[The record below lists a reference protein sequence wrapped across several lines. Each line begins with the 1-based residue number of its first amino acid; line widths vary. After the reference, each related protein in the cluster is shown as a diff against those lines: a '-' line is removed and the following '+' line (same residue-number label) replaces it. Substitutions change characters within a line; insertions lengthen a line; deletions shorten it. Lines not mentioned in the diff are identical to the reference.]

1 MPANLDNLGYG
12 SQWTDFCIDHYE
24 GYQPNMS
31 DYHMHG
37 YYEVSL
43 ILSGEVKVL
52 LPNSVVSGTE
62 SRLVLTRPM
71 TSHLIVCE
79 PSMLYKRI
87 NLLFSKEF
95 VTDCVPE
102 WKQLLNVFGKNGRVI
117 PLSVE
122 QQKELLSLV
131 EAMKSE
137 KSSFRQ
143 RLWLMLFLSK
153 VLDQLPDGTEDT
165 EELPPYV
172 AKALTYLQENYAQK
186 IVASELAWSL
196 QIGRTT
202 LMTAFKHYTGRT
214 LNEYLTGCRLN
225 HAIKALRKGETQL
238 SVAQA
243 CGFGDPC
250 NLIRAFRQ
258 RFGMTPG
265 QYLKS
270 NPPHVGSADE
280 SSQGLSSTVKSI
292 SSPGLIRQS

>member
-12 SQWTDFCIDHYE
+12 STWKDFYIDHYE
-24 GYQPNMS
+24 GYHPNMS

-37 YYEVSL
+37 YYEISL
-43 ILSGEVKVL
+43 ILSGDVKVL
-52 LPNSVVSGTE
+52 LPGSVQHGTE

-79 PSMLYKRI
+79 PYLLYRRI

-95 VTDCVPE
+95 IAEYPPE
-102 WKQLLNVFGKNGRVI
+102 WKQLLSVFGKNGRVI
-117 PLSVE
+117 LLSQE
-122 QQKELLSLV
+122 QQKELLSLIQ
-131 EAMKSE
+131 AMEKE

-143 RLWLMLFLSK
+143 RLWLMMLLSRI
-153 VLDQLPDGTEDT
+153 LDQLPEGMEDS

-172 AKALTYLQENYAQK
+172 TAALSYLQENYAKK
-186 IVASELAWSL
+186 IVAADLAWSL

-202 LMTAFKHYTGRT
+202 LMTAFKRYTGRT
-214 LNEYLTGCRLN
+214 LNEYLTGCRLT
-225 HAIKALRKGETQL
+225 HAVKALQRGEPQQY
-238 SVAQA
+238 VARS
-243 CGFGDPC
+243 CGFGDSC

-270 NPPHVGSADE
+270 NPPHT
-280 SSQGLSSTVKSI
+280 Q
-292 SSPGLIRQS
+292 SPD